1 MLIATLAI
9 AGIPGLSGFFSK
21 DEILWKA
28 FSSEHG
34 HPILWVIGFATA
46 GLTAFYMFRLVYL
59 TFHGNERMDEHTK
72 HHIHESP
79 KAMTVPLMVLAVLS
93 VIGGWVGIPHIFGV
107 TNYFEHWLE
116 PVVAVGRGHDAAS
129 EVVHTSA
136 GGYGTG
142 MEIGLMAASVV
153 LVLIAIFLAFTFYNK
168 RTELAT
174 AWREK
179 LSGLH
184 KVLLNK
190 YYVDEIYHAVVV
202 RPLIGISIFLWKF
215 VDVMVIDGIANGSAF
230 LYQISSEGFRKV
242 QTGRVRS
249 YATAFVVG
257 VVVILAYLVAD

>member
-1 MLIATLAI
+1 M
-9 AGIPGLSGFFSK
+9 
-21 DEILWKA
+21 
-28 FSSEHG
+28 
-34 HPILWVIGFATA
+34 
-46 GLTAFYMFRLVYL
+46 YL